1 MLVINARGSLAD
13 YGGISALRGKAGRL
27 DETEG
32 GNQTAT
38 HPANGRVAEAKGVD
52 MEPPGNA
59 PGVCQRSDAEIAKAA
74 IDALSWDVFAPP
86 TGIEVFVQHGRL
98 TLLGK
103 VEGIY
108 QRDRIEFAVQHLAGV
123 NAIDNRLSIKVPLRR
138 AQIDASI
145 YEAFD
150 KSVHTELRNVHVTVV
165 GGKVSLTGC
174 VQSWVTHDELLRAI
188 WSTAGVTDVETRI
201 TVTEPAAKLRLIT
214 ATDEP
219 I

>member
-1 MLVINARGSLAD
+1 MNARASLAVNER
-13 YGGISALRGKAGRL
+13 IPHLRGKAGRL
-27 DETEG
+27 EETEREERMV
-32 GNQTAT
+32 T
-38 HPANGRVAEAKGVD
+38 HPAIGRVADAKGVD
-52 MEPPGNA
+52 MELPGNA

-86 TGIEVFVQHGRL
+86 AGIEVFVEHGRL
-98 TLLGK
+98 ILLGK

-123 NAIDNRLSIKVPLRR
+123 NAIDNRLSIKVSLRR

-150 KSVHTELRNVHVTVV
+150 KNVHTDLRNVHMTVI

-174 VQSWVTHDELLRAI
+174 VQSWVAHEELLRAI

-201 TVTEPAAKLRLIT
+201 TVTQPATQLILKTAK
-214 ATDEP
+214 DEH